1 MITRIEGYLLIPHE
15 LLHIV
20 GYRLVGKQCRYR
32 WGDCFVTPIGSMTQ
46 KEELVGLLFPF
57 VVCLTLWLI
66 LLPLPLAA
74 LFVGG
79 VGWAI
84 TLSVIFSIPLTYAF
98 TAIGDLRRA
107 YLIITDKPHS
117 SKTPFDFIF
126 WPVMKEHATG
136 LHRASVIIL
145 VGLTLAYLLYLYFSL
160 HPIPPSLNL

>member
-15 LLHIV
+15 LLHVV
-20 GYRLVGKQCRYR
+20 GYKLAGKQCRYR
-32 WGDCFVTPIGSMTQ
+32 WGDHFVTPIGSMTR

-57 VVCLTLWLI
+57 IACLALWLI

-79 VGWAI
+79 AGWAI
-84 TLSVIFSIPLTYAF
+84 ALSIIFSIPLAYAF

-107 YLIITDKPHS
+107 YLIITDKPHN

-136 LHRASVIIL
+136 LHRVSVM
-145 VGLTLAYLLYLYFSL
+145 GLIGLILAYLLYLYFTM
-160 HPIPPSLNL
+160 PPGLNL